1 MLAMVIRY
9 DYMCVMNSVSFNR
22 RFTFNLTAE
31 LLEALEHFAAK
42 HQMSNSEYMRRALME
57 KLEREK

>member
-1 MLAMVIRY
+1 
-9 DYMCVMNSVSFNR
+9 MNSVSFNR